1 MERSALLIIAG
12 AMAFTSVTSA
22 EAPDDSWRKIREGEN
37 VAVYKRDVSDS
48 KYDESLAQ
56 TVVNASLSALVAL
69 IMDGD
74 SFAQWVDSVE
84 ESRQLDIVSP
94 SEVYNY
100 TLSGAPWPV
109 SDRDAVVF
117 SRVEQNSETLVVTI
131 NSSAKPDYSPKLNGV
146 VRVPYVDSSWTL
158 IPQPDGTVDV
168 SYRVH
173 NDPGGEIPTWLI
185 NSLASD
191 QPYNTLENLRR
202 FLTRKTSTVVRCY
215 RISKS
220 RVPDL
225 F

>member
-1 MERSALLIIAG
+1 MERPALLIIACVMG
-12 AMAFTSVTSA
+12 FTSVTLA
-22 EAPDDSWRKIREGEN
+22 EAPDDSWRKIREGEH

-56 TVVNASLSALVAL
+56 TVINASLSALVAL

-74 SFAQWVDSVE
+74 SFTQWVDTVE

-117 SRVEQNSETLVVTI
+117 SRVEQDSKTLVVTI
-131 NSSAKPDYSPKLNGV
+131 SSSAKPDYSPERNGV
-146 VRVPYVDSSWTL
+146 VRVPYVDASWTL
-158 IPQPDGTVDV
+158 IPQPDGAVEV

-173 NDPGGEIPTWLI
+173 NDPGGELPTWLI
-185 NSLASD
+185 NSLATD

-202 FLTRKTSTVVRCY
+202 FFDQENKY
-215 RISKS
+215 RSAVLPHIKE
-220 RVPDL
+220 PGT
-225 F
+225 